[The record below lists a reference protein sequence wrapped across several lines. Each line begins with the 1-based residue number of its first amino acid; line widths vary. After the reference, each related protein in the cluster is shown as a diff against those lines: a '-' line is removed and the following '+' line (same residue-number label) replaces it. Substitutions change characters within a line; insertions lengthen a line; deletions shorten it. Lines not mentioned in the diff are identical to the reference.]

1 MAGRVLLPLADRDFD
16 PTEAAVPWRELR
28 DAGHEVVV
36 ATEAGAVPA
45 CDPRALAGIVLGRF
59 GASAHARALYA
70 ELERAPEFRAPARWA
85 DLEAERFDG
94 LLLPGG
100 HAPGMRRYLG
110 SPMLQEKV
118 AAFWRLGRPVGAICH
133 GVLVLARARDEGG
146 RSLIARRHTTCLPG
160 YLERI
165 ARLGTFWLGDYARTY
180 PTYVEDEVRGALDD
194 PARQLER
201 GPLIVARGTA
211 TRDRGAFVVVDGNYV
226 SGRWLGDA
234 YLFARTFRR
243 LLEAGRPP

>member
-45 CDPRALAGIVLGRF
+45 CDPRALAGIVFGRF
-59 GASAHARALYA
+59 GASAQARALYA

-85 DLEAERFDG
+85 DLEPERFDG

-110 SPMLQEKV
+110 SPLLQEKV

-165 ARLGTFWLGDYARTY
+165 ARLGTFWLGDYARTS
-180 PTYVEDEVRGALDD
+180 PTYVEDEVRGALED

-243 LLEAGRPP
+243 LLEAGPAP